1 MNCEFCGNIFKTN
14 VTLLRHQQ
22 HAQYCVKLQGN
33 ATDIKKHVCEWCNK
47 HFSRDDVLQ
56 NHLLICKNK
65 HKASIE
71 NQNNKLREE
80 NEKLQKKYDKIYEEV
95 CRLRLFKELYEK
107 KDNDIITIAQRT
119 TNIVV
124 TGHLD
129 LSEDRIK
136 ECVERSFNINHIYNG
151 QRGVAEFAVNNLLK
165 SNEGE
170 ILYECSDPS
179 RNSYRYK
186 GVSGEIVR
194 DKGAN
199 KLTDT
204 LYEPVNKAREI
215 VTQNLTN
222 ECENDLN
229 NGYTS
234 IYDLNKDNNDFCKTL
249 NRSLQK

>member
-1 MNCEFCGNIFKTN
+1 M
-14 VTLLRHQQ
+14 
-22 HAQYCVKLQGN
+22 
-33 ATDIKKHVCEWCNK
+33 
-47 HFSRDDVLQ
+47 
-56 NHLLICKNK
+56 
-65 HKASIE
+65 
-71 NQNNKLREE
+71 
-80 NEKLQKKYDKIYEEV
+80 
-95 CRLRLFKELYEK
+95 
-107 KDNDIITIAQRT
+107 
-119 TNIVV
+119 
-124 TGHLD
+124 
-129 LSEDRIK
+129 
-136 ECVERSFNINHIYNG
+136 
-151 QRGVAEFAVNNLLK
+151 NNLLK

-204 LYEPVNKAREI
+204 LYEPVKNKAREI